1 MKKHALCWL
10 LPLCLLSCDAL
21 FRPLRGNH
29 PDNCRVNANLCG
41 SNQVCDDVLERCV
54 NAGTADMGGC
64 PPTCPAGQA
73 CSLQKGTC
81 ETLLTFDVV
90 SVSPRSVT
98 VGSAPLVTLRGIG
111 FEPGMT
117 VTFMGMP
124 GSNVNVMAQDVATV
138 QVPVVTQA
146 GPARVEI
153 RKAGMSAGRDGLF
166 GFAWLTVDFV
176 ADTLLP
182 TNTETPGALFV
193 ADLNNDQTLDV
204 AALHGASAST
214 YLSLAQSSTAKS
226 TVNIGSFSLD
236 GRLFGAQLN
245 GDGVRDLVYLDRSN
259 GRALSLLNNGNG
271 TLTSSPPTL
280 TLPSPTLA
288 ASVGDLN
295 EDGLVDLVV
304 TKSGPDQLY
313 VQPGLGGGVFSATAS
328 TIIGIGPQACD
339 LAVGLFNGDTRP
351 DIALLECGGMG
362 VRVFLNMGGGN
373 FSAPLN
379 TPTRQGMSAPV
390 SMAATDFNLDGRL
403 DLVVLNGGPAISGHV
418 SVLLGNGNGTFGN
431 IATVSVPSDYAS
443 VASGDVDG
451 DGLPD
456 VLIGPASGVTSISFG
471 LLLNDNGTTLKPPQ
485 LFAAPMGHKSGL
497 HTLAVGDVT
506 GDGKADF
513 VYSAAANDAVLF
525 RNQSR

>member
-288 ASVGDLN
+288 ASVGDVN
-295 EDGLVDLVV
+295 
-304 TKSGPDQLY
+304 
-313 VQPGLGGGVFSATAS
+313 GV
-328 TIIGIGPQACD
+328 
-339 LAVGLFNGDTRP
+339 
-351 DIALLECGGMG
+351 
-362 VRVFLNMGGGN
+362 
-373 FSAPLN
+373 
-379 TPTRQGMSAPV
+379 
-390 SMAATDFNLDGRL
+390 
-403 DLVVLNGGPAISGHV
+403 
-418 SVLLGNGNGTFGN
+418 
-431 IATVSVPSDYAS
+431 
-443 VASGDVDG
+443 
-451 DGLPD
+451 
-456 VLIGPASGVTSISFG
+456 
-471 LLLNDNGTTLKPPQ
+471 
-485 LFAAPMGHKSGL
+485 
-497 HTLAVGDVT
+497 
-506 GDGKADF
+506 
-513 VYSAAANDAVLF
+513 
-525 RNQSR
+525 